1 VSSEPI
7 FLQYHLYDN
16 LGQEIKLQT
25 SEGEKD
31 IGVLV
36 DEQLSFSKHM
46 QQQINKANSIIN
58 SRHDLESLNHVSSV
72 SPVF

>member
-1 VSSEPI
+1 MTVSSKKKREEI
-7 FLQYHLYDN
+7 SNQYHLYDN
-16 LGQEIKLQT
+16 LGQEIELQT

-46 QQQINKANSIIN
+46 QQQSNQINSITEKFGV
-58 SRHDLESLNHVSSV
+58 RW
-72 SPVF
+72 

>member
-1 VSSEPI
+1 MTVSSKKKREEI
-7 FLQYHLYDN
+7 SNQYHLYDN

-36 DEQLSFSKHM
+36 DEQLSFSK
-46 QQQINKANSIIN
+46 QRICYIPIIA
-58 SRHDLESLNHVSSV
+58 
-72 SPVF
+72 